1 MNCNEVMD
9 NLSLYL
15 DDELSE
21 EEKILM
27 DEHLKNCPECSKE
40 LEEYRKV
47 IRLLNEL
54 PDEEPP
60 EGYCKRLHEKLL
72 NAKLNDSADT
82 NNEAEV
88 TELNKIPKKN
98 KTYKF
103 RWVKYG
109 GLAAAFV
116 LVFLV
121 YNLNNSGLMNKSRS
135 NNEMAYDTAEAPAEA
150 PQSAKAEEAAP
161 MAPMSDNG
169 SSYNY
174 SMIND
179 ENSKAKEVRGAGTE
193 ESAGLIGLMS
203 VKEKEMKIIKTGS
216 LYVQTKDYER
226 FFDDIT
232 AKIESLGGYIENN
245 NTEVYQVYENEKL
258 MHGSLKI
265 RIPQES
271 FNEAVSY
278 LEETAEIRRKNINE
292 ADVTKE
298 YYEKDNKVKNLE
310 IQEQHLRELFEKAAT
325 VEEMLQIENELR
337 RIRTEIDELN
347 ISLADIDDR
356 ASMSTIEMEE
366 EEVREV
372 KFTLKSEKG
381 VWERAKEGFIS
392 TINSIV
398 RGIGNLIVNLVS
410 SSPILIPAIVIFI
423 ILLLKIKKYWKKKL

>member
-1 MNCNEVMD
+1 
-9 NLSLYL
+9 
-15 DDELSE
+15 
-21 EEKILM
+21 
-27 DEHLKNCPECSKE
+27 
-40 LEEYRKV
+40 
-47 IRLLNEL
+47 
-54 PDEEPP
+54 
-60 EGYCKRLHEKLL
+60 
-72 NAKLNDSADT
+72 
-82 NNEAEV
+82 
-88 TELNKIPKKN
+88 
-98 KTYKF
+98 
-103 RWVKYG
+103 
-109 GLAAAFV
+109 
-116 LVFLV
+116 
-121 YNLNNSGLMNKSRS
+121 
-135 NNEMAYDTAEAPAEA
+135 
-150 PQSAKAEEAAP
+150 
-161 MAPMSDNG
+161 
-169 SSYNY
+169 
-174 SMIND
+174 
-179 ENSKAKEVRGAGTE
+179 
-193 ESAGLIGLMS
+193 
-203 VKEKEMKIIKTGS
+203 
-216 LYVQTKDYER
+216 
-226 FFDDIT
+226 
-232 AKIESLGGYIENN
+232 
-245 NTEVYQVYENEKL
+245 

-356 ASMSTIEMEE
+356 ASMSTIDLEV

-372 KFTLKSEKG
+372 NFTLKSEKG

>member
-1 MNCNEVMD
+1 M
-9 NLSLYL
+9 
-15 DDELSE
+15 
-21 EEKILM
+21 
-27 DEHLKNCPECSKE
+27 
-40 LEEYRKV
+40 
-47 IRLLNEL
+47 
-54 PDEEPP
+54 
-60 EGYCKRLHEKLL
+60 
-72 NAKLNDSADT
+72 
-82 NNEAEV
+82 
-88 TELNKIPKKN
+88 
-98 KTYKF
+98 
-103 RWVKYG
+103 
-109 GLAAAFV
+109 
-116 LVFLV
+116 
-121 YNLNNSGLMNKSRS
+121 
-135 NNEMAYDTAEAPAEA
+135 
-150 PQSAKAEEAAP
+150 
-161 MAPMSDNG
+161 
-169 SSYNY
+169 
-174 SMIND
+174 
-179 ENSKAKEVRGAGTE
+179 
-193 ESAGLIGLMS
+193 
-203 VKEKEMKIIKTGS
+203 
-216 LYVQTKDYER
+216 
-226 FFDDIT
+226 
-232 AKIESLGGYIENN
+232 
-245 NTEVYQVYENEKL
+245 
-258 MHGSLKI
+258 KI

-356 ASMSTIEMEE
+356 ASMSTIDLEV

-372 KFTLKSEKG
+372 NFTLKSEKG

>member
-1 MNCNEVMD
+1 MNCSEVRD

-15 DDELSE
+15 DDELNE
-21 EEKILM
+21 EEKMLM
-27 DEHLKNCPECSKE
+27 DEHLKNCSECSKE

-47 IRLLNEL
+47 IRMLNEL

-72 NAKLNDSADT
+72 NTKLNDSPDI

-88 TELNKIPKKN
+88 AELTKMPKKS
-98 KTYKF
+98 KTNKF

-109 GLAAAFV
+109 GIAAALA

-121 YNLNNSGLMNKSRS
+121 YNLNNNGLMSKQKSS
-135 NNEMAYDTAEAPAEA
+135 NEMAYDTAEAPAEA
-150 PQSAKAEEAAP
+150 PAS
-161 MAPMSDNG
+161 MAGNG
-169 SSYNY
+169 ESYNY
-174 SMIND
+174 SIADD
-179 ENSKAKEVRGAGTE
+179 ENVKAEEERGIGAE

-203 VKEKEMKIIKTGS
+203 AKEREMKIIKSGD
-216 LYVQTKDYER
+216 LYVQTEDYER
-226 FFDDIT
+226 FFDDIN
-232 AKIESLGGYIENN
+232 AKIEALGGYIENN

-258 MHGSLKI
+258 MHGNLKI

-271 FNEAVSY
+271 FYEAVSY
-278 LEETAEIRRKNINE
+278 LEETTEIRRKSINE
-292 ADVTKE
+292 DDVTKE

-310 IQEQHLRELFEKAAT
+310 VQEQHLRELFEKAAT

-337 RIRTEIDELN
+337 RIRTEIDKLN

-356 ASMSTIEMEE
+356 ASMSTIDLEV

-372 KFTLKSEKG
+372 NFTLKSEKG
-381 VWERAKEGFIS
+381 VWDRSKEGFIG
-392 TINSIV
+392 TVNSIV
-398 RGIGNLIVNLVS
+398 RGIENLIIGLVS

-423 ILLLKIKKYWKKKL
+423 ILLLKIKMYWKKKL